1 MASGNPLNTPEHPWE
16 GPRSAAFFERACRV
30 IPGGVNSPVRA
41 FRAVGGG
48 PLFLRRGQGAKVWDE
63 DGREY
68 LDLVSSWGPLILGHA
83 HPAILEA
90 IERAARDG
98 TSFGAPTLA
107 EVEFAETIVSAVP
120 SIEMVRLVSSGTE
133 ATMSAVRLA
142 RGYTG
147 RDLIIKFEGCYHGHG
162 DAFLIQAGSGAATF
176 GHPSSPGVTAGTA
189 RDTLNAPYNDLAA
202 VEALCA
208 EYRGQI
214 AAIIVEPV
222 AANMGCVLPEPDFLE
237 VRAVSVAGRE
247 GMITGGNIS
256 EPGFLRGLREICDR
270 EGALLIFDEVIT
282 GFRLAYG
289 GAQERFGVRADLTTL
304 GKIVGGGLPVGAYG
318 GPREIMKSLAPEGPV
333 YQAGTL
339 SGNPLAVAAG
349 RAMLA
354 CLRDGAV
361 YKKLESLGERL
372 RAGMERN
379 IRALGAPASWISIAS
394 LGCLYFHAGP
404 VRSWA
409 EAKRADTKR
418 FGIYFCEMLRQGIYL
433 APSQFEAGFLSAA
446 HTDEDVDEIIAAG
459 GQAMTVALA
468 EIKATEE

>member
-1 MASGNPLNTPEHPWE
+1 VASGNPLNAPPPPWE
-16 GPRSAAFFERACRV
+16 GPHSSSLFARACRV

-48 PLFLRRGQGAKVWDE
+48 PLFLRRGQGARVWDE

-68 LDLVSSWGPLILGHA
+68 LDFVGSWGPLILGHA

-98 TSFGAPTLA
+98 TSFGAPTSA
-107 EVEFAETIVSAVP
+107 EVEFAETIVTAVP

-147 RDLIIKFEGCYHGHG
+147 RDLLIKFEGCYHGHG

-176 GHPSSPGVTAGTA
+176 GHPSSPGVTVGTA
-189 RDTLNAPYNDLAA
+189 QDTLNAPYNDLGA
-202 VEALCA
+202 VEALFA
-208 EYRGQI
+208 EHPKKI

-222 AANMGCVLPEPDFLE
+222 AANMGCVLPEPDSLE
-237 VRAVSVAGRE
+237 VRAHPARGLEGLTTGINVAQ
-247 GMITGGNIS
+247 
-256 EPGFLRGLREICDR
+256 PGFLRGLREICDR

-289 GAQERFGVRADLTTL
+289 GAQERFDVRADLTTL

-318 GPREIMKSLAPEGPV
+318 GPREIMKHLAPEGPV

-354 CLRDGAV
+354 CLRDGAA
-361 YKKLESLGERL
+361 YRTLELLGERL

-379 IRALGAPASWISIAS
+379 IRELDAPATWVSIAS
-394 LGCLYFHAGP
+394 LGCLYFCPGP
-404 VRSWA
+404 VRSWT
-409 EAKRADTKR
+409 EAKEADRKR
-418 FGIYFCEMLRQGIYL
+418 FSVYFREMLRQGIYL
-433 APSQFEAGFLSAA
+433 APSQFEAGFLSTA
-446 HTDEDVDEIIAAG
+446 HTAADVDRMVAASRL
-459 GQAMTVALA
+459 AMAAALS
-468 EIKATEE
+468 EEQPS